1 MCNVSGRISHDVN
14 SVFKLTICCSKGI
27 PSLCARQLS
36 HDQVRQVD
44 ITVTNT
50 IFVWDIEFQSGT
62 SFDLYGFYSCTLSQ
76 KDVHQTMVGVV
87 YESYTT
93 YWFFKP
99 FVKQVRK
106 KPQGCMIPFI
116 DDDAPLWIHILIEEE
131 YKLVEI

>member
-1 MCNVSGRISHDVN
+1 MNGICMVKTMCNVSGRISHDVN

-76 KDVHQTMVGVV
+76 KDVHQTMVGVHRISFV
-87 YESYTT
+87 SSNRRKRGERLLLVGILD
-93 YWFFKP
+93 P
-99 FVKQVRK
+99 FLDSLL
-106 KPQGCMIPFI
+106 G
-116 DDDAPLWIHILIEEE
+116 IL
-131 YKLVEI
+131 